1 MITAL
6 FTILTIFILA
16 MKLIDTLAL
25 PVFLIFLVLKLC
37 GVIAWS
43 WVWVCFPLIVFA
55 IASLLIIASAII
67 LNLIGD
73 I

>member
-1 MITAL
+1 MLATL

-16 MKLIDTLAL
+16 MKLIDVLTV
-25 PVFLIFLVLKLC
+25 PVFLVFLVLKLC

-55 IASLLIIASAII
+55 IASVLIIVSAII
-67 LNLIGD
+67 LSLIGD
-73 I
+73 

>member
-1 MITAL
+1 MILA
-6 FTILTIFILA
+6 ILTIFILA
-16 MKLIDTLAL
+16 MKLIDMLAV
-25 PVFLIFLVLKLC
+25 PVFIVFLVLKLC

-67 LNLIGD
+67 LSLIGD
-73 I
+73 

>member
-1 MITAL
+1 MLATLI
-6 FTILTIFILA
+6 TILTIFILA
-16 MKLIDTLAL
+16 MKLIDMLTV
-25 PVFLIFLVLKLC
+25 PVFLVFLVLKLC

-55 IASLLIIASAII
+55 IASLLIIVSAII
-67 LNLIGD
+67 LSLIGD

>member
-16 MKLIDTLAL
+16 MKTIDVLAVPL
-25 PVFLIFLVLKLC
+25 FIVFLVLKLC

-67 LNLIGD
+67 LSLIGD

>member
-1 MITAL
+1 MFATLI
-6 FTILTIFILA
+6 TILTIFVLA
-16 MKLIDTLAL
+16 MKLIDVLAV
-25 PVFLIFLVLKLC
+25 PVFLVFLVLKLC

-67 LNLIGD
+67 LSLIGD